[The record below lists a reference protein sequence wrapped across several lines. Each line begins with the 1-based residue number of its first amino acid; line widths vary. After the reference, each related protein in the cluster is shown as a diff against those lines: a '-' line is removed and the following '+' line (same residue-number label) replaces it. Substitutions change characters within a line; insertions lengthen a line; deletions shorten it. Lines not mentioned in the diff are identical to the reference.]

1 MCVPYTNPD
10 RKVKTKKDPVESRIE
25 YSERMLAKNPNNP
38 MRLLALANEYKV
50 GRYEDEAALLERYLE
65 PSSTLCRTPAYL

>member
-1 MCVPYTNPD
+1 M
-10 RKVKTKKDPVESRIE
+10 ESRIE

-50 GRYEDEAALLERYLE
+50 GRYEDEAAVLERYLE
-65 PSSTLCRTPAYL
+65 PLYSL